1 MSSEEITKEGRRSP
15 RIVARIPLETS
26 ETGKTNVAFERG

>member
-15 RIVARIPLETS
+15 RLIARIPLDVQPIQEP
-26 ETGKTNVAFERG
+26 VLRQ